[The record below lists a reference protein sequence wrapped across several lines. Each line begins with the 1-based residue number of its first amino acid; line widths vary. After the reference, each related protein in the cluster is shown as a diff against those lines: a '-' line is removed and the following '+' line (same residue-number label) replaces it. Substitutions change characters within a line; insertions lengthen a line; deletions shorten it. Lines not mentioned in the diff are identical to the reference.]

1 MKKFLI
7 MALMVLGLGFASCSN
22 HSTVTGEVADTD
34 SVETVVDSV
43 EVMVDTIPVETV
55 VDTVVVNL

>member
-22 HSTVTGEVADTD
+22 HSTVTNEVTDTD
-34 SVETVVDSV
+34 SVEAVVDSV
-43 EVMVDTIPVETV
+43 EVMVDTLS
-55 VDTVVVNL
+55 VDTVDVNL